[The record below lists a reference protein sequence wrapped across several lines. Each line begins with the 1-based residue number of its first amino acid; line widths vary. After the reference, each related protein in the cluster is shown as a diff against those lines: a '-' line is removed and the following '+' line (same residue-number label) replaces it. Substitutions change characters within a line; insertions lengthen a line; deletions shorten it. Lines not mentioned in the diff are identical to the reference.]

1 MLQVE
6 VNEIFEYYSNQEETD
21 TRVVL
26 YLNYIQTLGCASVVI
41 RTPDTDILMILLLH
55 AHRYSLTIIVDIGY
69 GKNRQKINVSF
80 LAKKMGE
87 KYYSM
92 LTGFY
97 VFTGEDVTSS
107 FEGKGKL
114 GPLKKLKNPCHQ
126 EAFRYNF
133 EVYSLFAKTVN
144 RNAHTVSYDA
154 NENTEFLS
162 PDQSLAPNEPNTVK

>member
-1 MLQVE
+1 MIQQLITKWLDEQLLLQVE

-69 GKNRQKINVSF
+69 GKIRQKINVSF
-80 LAKKMGE
+80 WARKMGE
-87 KYYSM
+87 KYCSM

-107 FEGKGKL
+107 FKGKGKL

-133 EVYSLFAKTVN
+133 EVYSFVRQNSKSQCTYCKL
-144 RNAHTVSYDA
+144 
-154 NENTEFLS
+154 
-162 PDQSLAPNEPNTVK
+162 